1 VAKNKIKVL
10 VMITLMEEGEQ
21 ANMLRQ
27 FEVIAKEKGDT
38 QTEAQLALK
47 IFQAIDK
54 EWKTENC
61 EAWSV

>member
-61 EAWSV
+61 EAWAV